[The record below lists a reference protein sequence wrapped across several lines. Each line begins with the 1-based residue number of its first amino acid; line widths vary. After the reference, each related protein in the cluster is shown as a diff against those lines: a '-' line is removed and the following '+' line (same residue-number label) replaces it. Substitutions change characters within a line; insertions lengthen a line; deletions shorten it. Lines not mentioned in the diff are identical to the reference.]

1 MNVSI
6 VYKHT
11 YPIVYQIKLKGKMAA
26 ASRLVSFAEKII
38 KPHRATPLSLGRY
51 NLSINDQIMVP
62 FYQSIAA
69 FYPNPSKTPEQVS
82 NILENSLS
90 KVLSSYYPF
99 AGTLGSDNATFVD
112 CNDRGAKFIQVR
124 YDCPMS
130 EIVNLPDTGPEYLPF
145 AKGTPWSSTPEEQS
159 LLVVQL
165 SHFNCGGLGISV
177 RHHIKLLMDA
187 RSPISLVIGLP

>member
-1 MNVSI
+1 
-6 VYKHT
+6 
-11 YPIVYQIKLKGKMAA
+11 MAA

-82 NILENSLS
+82 SILENSLS

-99 AGTLGSDNATFVD
+99 AGTLRDNTFVD
-112 CNDRGAKFIQVR
+112 CNDRGAKFMNVR

-130 EIVNLPDTGPEYLPF
+130 EIAKLPDTGPEYLPF
-145 AKGTPWSSTPEEQS
+145 AK
-159 LLVVQL
+159 
-165 SHFNCGGLGISV
+165 
-177 RHHIKLLMDA
+177 
-187 RSPISLVIGLP
+187 